1 LAPRKYTMGK
11 RKAAVEETRQR
22 ILEATLALHSEKG
35 IFGTS
40 WQDIA
45 KRADVSVG
53 TVYKHFPSLD
63 ELVPAC
69 GELMYAITQPPSL
82 EDAPRIFAGVSS
94 MEERLE
100 RLISELFGFY
110 ERGAPYIETDFQ
122 ERKMPVVQEWEAHM
136 RATIAGLTREALH
149 PARPDEDTVQA
160 VSALL
165 DFPTFK
171 SFADRDIRK
180 EQAAKT
186 IEEVLLCWIDCSRRD
201 RRRRGATLSR
211 GRTGIGPAG
220 TREGEVSERRG

>member
-1 LAPRKYTMGK
+1 MAPRKYTMDK

-45 KRADVSVG
+45 HRADVSVG

-69 GELMYAITQPPSL
+69 GELVYAITRPPSL
-82 EDAPRIFAGVSS
+82 EDAPQIFAEANSL
-94 MEERLE
+94 EERLGH
-100 RLISELFGFY
+100 LIEELFAFY

-122 ERKMPVVQEWEAHM
+122 ERRLPAVVEWEAYM
-136 RATIAGLTREALH
+136 RATIAGLVREALVS
-149 PARPDEDTVQA
+149 AEPDEHTVQS

-165 DFPTFK
+165 DFSTFK
-171 SFADRDIRK
+171 SFLDRDIQK
-180 EQAAKT
+180 ERAAKT
-186 IEEVLLCWIDCSRRD
+186 ISEVLLCWIDWSRRD
-201 RRRRGATLSR
+201 R
-211 GRTGIGPAG
+211 
-220 TREGEVSERRG
+220 

>member
-1 LAPRKYTMGK
+1 MGK
-11 RKAAVEETRQR
+11 RQAAVEATRQR

-45 KRADVSVG
+45 RRADVSVA

-69 GELMYAITQPPSL
+69 GELMYAITRPPSL
-82 EDAPRIFAGVSS
+82 EDAPEIFAGARSL
-94 MEERLE
+94 EERLE
-100 RLISELFGFY
+100 RLISELFNFY

-122 ERKMPVVQEWEAHM
+122 ERQLPEVQEWEAHM
-136 RATIAGLTREALH
+136 RATIAELVREALV
-149 PARPDEDTVQA
+149 PAGPDERTVLA

-165 DFPTFK
+165 DFSTFK
-171 SFADRDIRK
+171 AFLDRDIEK

-186 IEEVLLCWIDCSRRD
+186 INEVLLCWIDCSRRD
-201 RRRRGATLSR
+201 R
-211 GRTGIGPAG
+211 
-220 TREGEVSERRG
+220 